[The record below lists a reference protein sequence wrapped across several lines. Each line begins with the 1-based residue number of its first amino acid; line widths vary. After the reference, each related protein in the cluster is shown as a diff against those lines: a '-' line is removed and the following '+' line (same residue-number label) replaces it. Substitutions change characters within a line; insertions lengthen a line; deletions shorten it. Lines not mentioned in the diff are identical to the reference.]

1 MQVESGLC
9 LICLI
14 CLVLIRRAYVG
25 VAQWRIT
32 MDVNPAQM
40 APTSAGICFAPVQ
53 EGEVVSD
60 HDISC
65 LPVMCVAH
73 SRIIEGGSEAA

>member
-1 MQVESGLC
+1 
-9 LICLI
+9 
-14 CLVLIRRAYVG
+14 
-25 VAQWRIT
+25 
-32 MDVNPAQM
+32 MDVNPAKM

-60 HDISC
+60 NDISC

-73 SRIIEGGSEAA
+73 TRIIKGGSEAA